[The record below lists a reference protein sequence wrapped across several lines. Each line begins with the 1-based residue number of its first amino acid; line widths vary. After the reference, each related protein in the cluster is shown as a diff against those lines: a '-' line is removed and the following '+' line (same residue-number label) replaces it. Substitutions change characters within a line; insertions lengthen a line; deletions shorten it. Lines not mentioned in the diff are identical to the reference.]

1 MAKLMY
7 CRGWVAMKKW
17 QYRYKVN
24 YAFQDFQL
32 VKKLHFMGGWKGIML
47 SKKNRSFLWGL
58 KLGWPPAGNL
68 NGKVGRHSGGFSS
81 RSCTLQTSH
90 GSGRTKLH
98 QWWWA
103 QFYKTSD
110 DFSPSQ
116 HLAKINL
123 TSFLVKFVAPR
134 PVNLGPWVF
143 HFILSGKVWRLSRKI
158 PFVFFPFVILVGN
171 DHGVLVI
178 FFFPS
183 FFLSFYIFFFGT
195 EGALGLPT
203 TNPIHPSIPSIC
215 QSYSSEWTK

>member
-1 MAKLMY
+1 MY
-7 CRGWVAMKKW
+7 CLGWVEIEKW
-17 QYRYKVN
+17 QCQYKVN
-24 YAFQDFQL
+24 YVFKDFQL
-32 VKKLHFMGGWKGIML
+32 VKKLYFMGSWKEIML
-47 SKKNRSFLWGL
+47 KKNRSFFWGL

-98 QWWWA
+98 QWWA
-103 QFYKTSD
+103 QFYSEGGEKTSD

-143 HFILSGKVWRLSRKI
+143 HFILSGKVWRLSHKI
-158 PFVFFPFVILVGN
+158 PFVFFLF
-171 DHGVLVI
+171 VI
-178 FFFPS
+178 FFTWWA
-183 FFLSFYIFFFGT
+183 IT
-195 EGALGLPT
+195 ME
-203 TNPIHPSIPSIC
+203 C
-215 QSYSSEWTK
+215 

>member
-7 CRGWVAMKKW
+7 CRGWVAIKKW

-158 PFVFFPFVILVGN
+158 PFVFFPICDFLPLVGN
-171 DHGVLVI
+171 NHGVLVI
-178 FFFPS
+178 PS
-183 FFLSFYIFFFGT
+183 FFLSCYIFLLAPK
-195 EGALGLPT
+195 ALLDYLLPL
-203 TNPIHPSIPSIC
+203 PFIPSIPSIC
-215 QSYSSEWTK
+215 PS